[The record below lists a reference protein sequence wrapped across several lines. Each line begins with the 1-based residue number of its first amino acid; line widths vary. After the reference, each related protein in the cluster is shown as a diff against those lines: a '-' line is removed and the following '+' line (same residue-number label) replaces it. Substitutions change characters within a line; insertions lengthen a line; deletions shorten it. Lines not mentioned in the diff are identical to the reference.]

1 MYIPSIMVMTAKR
14 VAAEIAAIAGTPR
27 WLMMAG
33 PIGVSFGLQDEIV
46 QSVNSSISFEQF
58 ET

>member
-1 MYIPSIMVMTAKR
+1 MVMTAKR